1 MVNKLSRKRFQMFY
15 KMSLNVR
22 VAVIVQDVDTT
33 FLSQKKMCFSTIDNI
48 NYLLEMLNL
57 TYLCKFYICSFSALC
72 ISFKAYHCFLN

>member
-33 FLSQKKMCFSTIDNI
+33 FLSQKKMCFSTIANI

-57 TYLCKFYICSFSALC
+57 TYLCKFYIRSFSPLC
-72 ISFKAYHCFLN
+72 ISLKAYHCFLN